1 MLPTAFSQDLSVVP
15 QFGTGEADAPV
26 RLLMLLAEA
35 HERGFSRY
43 VARLLPRTLARST
56 FCNFFTR
63 EVMGALGAK
72 LPDGMLANEMFD
84 WLLKPDARGAGWEAA
99 GPEVA
104 QACADKGMSVIA
116 VSKNVDGHGH
126 IAPLTLS
133 LGQAGIWVSHVGQ
146 NMYLRCRLE
155 YAFGSANVLFYV
167 NKK

>member
-1 MLPTAFSQDLSVVP
+1 MYPTAFPQDLSIIP
-15 QFGTGEADAPV
+15 QFATGEGDAPV

-43 VARLLPRTLARST
+43 VSRPLPKTLNRST

-63 EVMGALGAK
+63 EVMGALGVT

-84 WLLKPDARGAGWEAA
+84 WLLKPDAREAGWEAA

-104 QACADKGMSVIA
+104 QACADQGRPVIA

-167 NKK
+167 NRK